1 MNSSSTIK
9 FSTNSPMSR
18 DLIIAILSKHSL
30 KLLKVELPLISYLK
44 NKKKKEFISLG
55 NIVHIKF
62 NLAQ

>member
-1 MNSSSTIK
+1 
-9 FSTNSPMSR
+9 MSR